1 MGVGKANLAGGGCPS
16 PVPLPPARPP
26 IPPHKCHITP
36 PLPLSRPFVAMSVPE
51 SPAQFVEDTHKKGE
65 RVVVNHGTK
74 KIRGE
79 KVAPFQADI
88 VAVLKNAV
96 IAGETVEV
104 AYTVKRCDIPRRT
117 SVVAHTNVF
126 KIKQYES
133 TPVSGEAR
141 VSIKHSSAT
150 TKKRLQKSL
159 KAEVTSRQRCDDRR
173 LMREEI
179 YQREAALNATWERRA
194 KKFSRAIRVREEGFS
209 AVKMRYKLEVEALEK
224 KLMRSDRA
232 VRSAQK
238 VSGDIAEQCSALH
251 ERISKV
257 RAACYIH
264 IYITNIEGEGGREG
278 GRGEKKKSSLLSCRR
293 PKNCAPSCP
302 LSSSCPLSPPL
313 SLSLLCVCIYIYTHT
328 YTHMCVC
335 ACNSPLLHYVYIYI
349 HVYI

>member
-1 MGVGKANLAGGGCPS
+1 MLQKCFPVGYGCWEGEFGGGGVPKSCSTSPGPS
-16 PVPLPPARPP
+16 PHPPPQM
-26 IPPHKCHITP
+26 PHNP

-251 ERISKV
+251 ERI
-257 RAACYIH
+257 
-264 IYITNIEGEGGREG
+264 IEGEGCM
-278 GRGEKKKSSLLSCRR
+278 LYT
-293 PKNCAPSCP
+293 
-302 LSSSCPLSPPL
+302 
-313 SLSLLCVCIYIYTHT
+313 YIYNEHRR
-328 YTHMCVC
+328 
-335 ACNSPLLHYVYIYI
+335 
-349 HVYI
+349 